1 MMKRFSLML
10 FLAALTAGTLSSCG
24 QSSAAE
30 KPAEARSSAAPASD
44 EVVLPN
50 GSIPGLEWK
59 LVEMVE
65 VPGAL
70 ETAGLVNYDPR
81 RVATI
86 VSRVQGRI
94 EDVKVSLWDA
104 VAQGD
109 PIVQLYSPD
118 FMTAEAEFL
127 QAGTSTNRSSATAP
141 GLLEG
146 MDAALVNAAK
156 QKLTLLGMS
165 PQDLQ
170 DLATPQPT
178 IWIRA
183 PIGGTVLD
191 DKVVRGSAINPGD
204 VLFTLGTLD
213 EVWVTADVY
222 EEDASRLAVGQS
234 LEARVPAFPGRTFHG
249 TISNISPDI
258 NPDTHTL
265 QVRSKVANA
274 DGKLKPRMLASVTIL
289 TRPGKAL
296 AVPQD
301 ALVFDTDGY
310 YAFVKNAG
318 GRVSRRKVDIVSWS
332 GSGPVRVRAGLKP
345 GERVA
350 ASETVQLNALWHR
363 AQGEGS

>member
-1 MMKRFSLML
+1 MTNRLL
-10 FLAALTAGTLSSCG
+10 FLLSLSILAACG
-24 QSSAAE
+24 KQAPPP
-30 KPAEARSSAAPASD
+30 KPAEARNAPAAPSD
-44 EVVLPN
+44 VVALPD
-50 GSIPGLEWK
+50 GSFPGLDWK
-59 LVEMVE
+59 SVEMVE
-65 VPGAL
+65 IPGAL

-94 EDVKVSLWDA
+94 EDVRVSLWDT

-127 QAGTSTNRSSATAP
+127 QAGTSAVRSTATTP

-165 PQDLQ
+165 PQDLK
-170 DLATPQPT
+170 DLQTPQPT

-213 EVWVTADVY
+213 EVWITADIY

-234 LEARVPAFPGRTFHG
+234 LDARLPAFPGQTFHG

-265 QVRSKVANA
+265 QVRSKVSNP
-274 DGKLKPRMLASVTIL
+274 DGKLKPRMLASVTIF

-296 AVPQD
+296 AVPED

-310 YAFVKNAG
+310 YAFVKTG
-318 GRVSRRKVDIVSWS
+318 TGRVQRRKVDIVSWT
-332 GSGPVRVRAGLKP
+332 GHGPVRVRSGLKP

-350 ASETVQLNALWHR
+350 ASETIELNAMWHR
-363 AQGEGS
+363 SQGEGAGD

>member
-1 MMKRFSLML
+1 MMNRYLGLIVLIAFS
-10 FLAALTAGTLSSCG
+10 ACG
-24 QSSAAE
+24 KNAE
-30 KPAEARSSAAPASD
+30 PAKPAEERDAPASASD

-50 GSIPGLEWK
+50 GSIPGLDWK
-59 LVEMVE
+59 LVDMVE

-94 EDVKVSLWDA
+94 EDVRVSLWDT

-127 QAGTSTNRSSATAP
+127 QAGTSATRSTATTP
-141 GLLEG
+141 GLLDG
-146 MDAALVNAAK
+146 MDAALVNASR

-165 PQDLQ
+165 PQDLK
-170 DLATPQPT
+170 DLQTPQPT

-213 EVWVTADVY
+213 EVWITADIY

-234 LEARVPAFPGRTFHG
+234 LEARLPAFPGQTFHG

-265 QVRSKVANA
+265 QVRSKVANPE
-274 DGKLKPRMLASVTIL
+274 GRLKPRMLASVTIF

-296 AVPQD
+296 SVPEG

-310 YAFVKNAG
+310 YAFVKTGAG
-318 GRVSRRKVDIVSWS
+318 KVQRRKVDIVSWT
-332 GSGPVRVRAGLKP
+332 GQGLVRVRAGLKP
-345 GERVA
+345 GDRVA
-350 ASETVQLNALWHR
+350 VSETVELNALWHR
-363 AQGEGS
+363 SQGEGS